1 MRVIAGSAKGIFL
14 KSMVKSEVR
23 PTSQKVKEALFNIL
37 GDRVPGS
44 TFLDLFA
51 GTGAMGI
58 EALSRGA
65 LRATFVERDRR
76 AAALLRDNLAL
87 AHFSADGT
95 VIEGDVFRKL
105 SSLKNSLF
113 SIVFIH
119 PPYHF
124 VAHQNVLALLVDND
138 ILSKNGS
145 VVIEHYHKQKPAYSD
160 DHFALARCEKYG
172 QTELSFLLSKE

>member
-14 KSMVKSEVR
+14 KSVVKSELR

-37 GDRVPGS
+37 GARVPGC

-65 LRATFVERDRR
+65 QKATFIERDRKS
-76 AAALLRDNLAL
+76 AALLRENLTL
-87 AHFSADGT
+87 AGFTGEGT
-95 VIEGDVFRKL
+95 VIEGDVSRKL
-105 SSLKNSLF
+105 PLLKNSLF
-113 SIVFIH
+113 SIVFID
-119 PPYHF
+119 PPYNF
-124 VAHQNVLALLVDND
+124 VFHQKVLTLLVEND

-160 DHFALARCEKYG
+160 DHFTLVRCEKYG
-172 QTELSFLLSKE
+172 QTELSFMLSK